1 MSGLQGLAERLTRLG
16 GVMLGGLLLAQVV
29 VVAFRYVFAVGRP
42 WASDLLVYVYVVAV
56 LLPGLAVLVGN
67 ASVRVDVFYAGWSR
81 ARRARVD
88 RFALLGLLAPA
99 FGYAT
104 WAAIPMA
111 RSSWRILE
119 TSPTYGGLPGFFVLK
134 ALLVVFLAAM
144 TLTAVILGLRRD
156 PYGEDR

>member
-1 MSGLQGLAERLTRLG
+1 MRRLSERLTDLAGLLLG
-16 GVMLGGLLLAQVV
+16 ALLLAQVV
-29 VVAFRYVFAVGRP
+29 VVAFRYVFAAGWP

-56 LLPGLAVLVGN
+56 LLPGLAVLVSN

-81 ARRARVD
+81 ARRAWVD
-88 RFALLGLLAPA
+88 RLALLGLIAPA
-99 FGYAT
+99 FAYAT

-134 ALLVVFLAAM
+134 ALLLVFFAAM
-144 TLTAVILGLRRD
+144 TVTAVVLGLRRN